1 MPEDIREIYAKQL
14 YMCETK
20 WGRIEWV
27 ASADGLWRTGKRG
40 MVFVELEKVGPLK
53 VTKDLEEWKEKN
65 RPLLNVCQR
74 LRAVLGTS
82 WTFSSV
88 KAHNSVR

>member
-1 MPEDIREIYAKQL
+1 
-14 YMCETK
+14 
-20 WGRIEWV
+20 
-27 ASADGLWRTGKRG
+27 

-53 VTKDLEEWKEKN
+53 VTKDLNEWEKKN

-74 LRAVLGTS
+74 LRAELGTS